1 MAVGIGT
8 RRVGPLTS
16 VTVTMNSSMDF
27 ALIPVCISKE
37 NGFHGKSL
45 LGEPHAWQRRV
56 KVLLIM
62 PEWDPSMCFMD
73 TLSSQNSQSCT
84 QPEKT
89 LGKPSGTT
97 QAG

>member
-27 ALIPVCISKE
+27 ALIPVCSSKE

-45 LGEPHAWQRRV
+45 LGEPHA
-56 KVLLIM
+56 
-62 PEWDPSMCFMD
+62 
-73 TLSSQNSQSCT
+73 
-84 QPEKT
+84 
-89 LGKPSGTT
+89 
-97 QAG
+97 